1 MVLKGGVLENKRR
14 RKRRDIVFFFSF
26 FWRIIRRTISTCNKK
41 PQTLFLYNIDFKHC
55 FGIFFNKTW
64 DYVITWID
72 VFNNIEKH
80 KLLQ

>member
-41 PQTLFLYNIDFKHC
+41 PQTL
-55 FGIFFNKTW
+55 W

>member
-14 RKRRDIVFFFSF
+14 RKRRDIVFFFF
-26 FWRIIRRTISTCNKK
+26 FLRIIGRTISTCNKK

-55 FGIFFNKTW
+55 FGIPFNKTW